1 MEGVL
6 SDSFSYLPVFAECFF
21 FFEFIMVS
29 SAHEFFGSGT
39 TSEVTQQVRTGEQA
53 RIDGISVEVSGNV
66 EQTHFGLRNHA
77 SSVVVPLRVTDPNP
91 NSDVTGA
98 DRNNNRTKEAWIWGE
113 EVEIETRN
121 LGFYGVGRP
130 TFESREVLRPSGR
143 STLWSLFNPD
153 DERKA
158 DRNNN
163 SNKEVSVWGEEVE
176 IETRNLGFYGVGR
189 PTFKSREEGETDDE
203 IRVFEEVVVHIVNP
217 VVFAEE
223 RAPEIEEEEEE
234 EQEEPW

>member
-1 MEGVL
+1 MAPL
-6 SDSFSYLPVFAECFF
+6 SP
-21 FFEFIMVS
+21 S
-29 SAHEFFGSGT
+29 SPTNEARKLCALFDGKWKLQQQL
-39 TSEVTQQVRTGEQA
+39 SEVGSKLENPPTSKDALIMLLKVGDVETRQISECETWFNKRHYYEASILVPTFLTTVLLKCVRT
-53 RIDGISVEVSGNV
+53 
-66 EQTHFGLRNHA
+66 
-77 SSVVVPLRVTDPNP
+77 P
-91 NSDVTGA
+91 
-98 DRNNNRTKEAWIWGE
+98 
-113 EVEIETRN
+113 
-121 LGFYGVGRP
+121 
-130 TFESREVLRPSGR
+130 REVLRPSGR

-203 IRVFEEVVVHIVNP
+203 IRVFEEVAVHIVNP